1 MEFMWT
7 LIIIALL
14 AWAAL
19 SVVGFVVKG
28 LVWLA
33 VIGLVLFVITLVFG
47 FVRRG
52 ANRVTK

>member
-1 MEFMWT
+1 MWT